1 MCHAFV
7 PKQQKGKIFSKK
19 AIFAVVHIFLLNV
32 FPKLNS
38 FDYVKIIDD
47 EGTVVGKFC
56 GGQTG
61 KILLLTGEFFSI
73 TFHSDYNREE
83 RGFHV
88 TFTAVSFGT

>member
-1 MCHAFV
+1 MHLCLNNTRV
-7 PKQQKGKIFSKK
+7 KFSAKK
-19 AIFAVVHIFLLNV
+19 KFSLLCT
-32 FPKLNS
+32 NS

-73 TFHSDYNREE
+73 TFHSDYNQEE
-83 RGFHV
+83 RGFHI